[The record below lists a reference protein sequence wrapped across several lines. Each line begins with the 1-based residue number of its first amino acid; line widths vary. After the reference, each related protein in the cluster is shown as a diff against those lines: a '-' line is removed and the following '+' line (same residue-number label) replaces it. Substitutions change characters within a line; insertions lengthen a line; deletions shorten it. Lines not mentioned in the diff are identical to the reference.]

1 MDTVYRGASIVAM
14 SSRYEGLP
22 MILLEAQ
29 AYGLPIVSYACKC
42 GPADVVTDG
51 VDGFLVPEGDIEALA
66 SKLTTVIEDDVLRQQ
81 MGQAARI
88 ASERYA
94 EDVVMK
100 KWIDLFERVK
110 G

>member
-1 MDTVYRGASIVAM
+1 
-14 SSRYEGLP
+14 
-22 MILLEAQ
+22 
-29 AYGLPIVSYACKC
+29 
-42 GPADVVTDG
+42 VVTDG